1 MQKSIYLTLRKNHMT
16 EKHKLK
22 PTINKS
28 FGYEGI
34 LQFLF
39 NLLDYAI
46 CWLHQSPTP
55 RNYAHLPL
63 PNANINT

>member
-1 MQKSIYLTLRKNHMT
+1 MT

-39 NLLDYAI
+39 NLLDYSLASRGHFCGLDLRTASRSHTVHHRQHI
-46 CWLHQSPTP
+46 K
-55 RNYAHLPL
+55 A
-63 PNANINT
+63 